1 MNPVLQLMCLFC
13 HFSVPNIAAEHVL
26 TERDV
31 PALISLIHNFSTKW
45 YDIGIGLKFTPSELS
60 LIVSKPLLLAAAPTS
75 YLAELLSQWM
85 QWPTVNHPQ
94 NPTLRALCEALRSS
108 HVGLGSLA
116 DKVEREMSDSNI
128 GEVLAVVCVSALLS
142 LGTCTVGLR

>member
-1 MNPVLQLMCLFC
+1 MNQVLQLMCLLYP
-13 HFSVPNIAAEHVL
+13 FSVTNMAAEQVL

-31 PALISLIHNFSTKW
+31 PALISLIHDFSTKW
-45 YDIGIGLKFTPSELS
+45 YDIGIGLGFAPSELN

-94 NPTLRALCEALRSS
+94 KPTLRTRCEALRSS
-108 HVGLGSLA
+108 HVRLGSLA
-116 DKVEREMSDSNI
+116 EKVKSEMRDSNA
-128 GEVLAVVCVSALLS
+128 GKVLAMVCVSALL
-142 LGTCTVGLR
+142 